1 MQRRNFSKLI
11 GAGVIGLGAVGA
23 AVPARA
29 ARARVAESERKQWAR
44 EHLRGLGSLVMP
56 SFSRDFKALDE
67 EGVRFDVRHRIRQ
80 GFCSTMVS
88 ATGATAEQ
96 RRRMM
101 EIVGE
106 ETRGKMLLSV
116 IAGGAPDAAVASL
129 QDAAGRG
136 CTHAMVTFPD
146 GLRPETE
153 DQVYAH
159 YRKVIDGSPLP
170 ILLYGSPVASL
181 RRFHPSGIPIGVFDR
196 LADHPS
202 VVGMKLTHA
211 MPAGLAYE
219 LCERLSNRLLMGPVN
234 LDLFPILGRHY
245 PHIQW
250 SSQWISDAV
259 QSPEKPFGVELLDL
273 VRQRRMD
280 RAMTVYWQMQPLIQ
294 LVYDVQASLLPAHP
308 WQHMKYY
315 QWVMGGNGG
324 LLPLDGR
331 ETVPPLDAA
340 SRRRIRETCQQVGI
354 VADRPDDEFI
364 VGRVAYAKG
373 VRPSD
378 LSAHP
383 LYTS

>member
-1 MQRRNFSKLI
+1 MQRRNFSKLLGVGVLALGDI
-11 GAGVIGLGAVGA
+11 GAA
-23 AVPARA
+23 APARA
-29 ARARVAESERKQWAR
+29 SRTRVTESERKQWAR

-56 SFSRDFKALDE
+56 SFSPDFTRLDE
-67 EGVRFDVRHRIRQ
+67 EGVRQDVRHRIRQ

-101 EIVGE
+101 EIVRE
-106 ETRGKMLLSV
+106 ETRGKMQFSV
-116 IAGGAPDAAVASL
+116 IVGGAPEAAIAAL

-136 CTHAMVTFPD
+136 CTHALITFPD
-146 GLRPETE
+146 SLRPETE
-153 DQVYAH
+153 EQVHAH
-159 YRKVIDGSPLP
+159 YRKVIDASPLP

-181 RRFHPSGIPIGVFDR
+181 RRFHPSGIPVAVFDR

-211 MPAGLAYE
+211 MPVGLAYE
-219 LCERLSNRLLMGPVN
+219 LCERLSDRLLMGPVN

-245 PHIQW
+245 RHIQW

-259 QSPEKPFGVELLDL
+259 QSPEKPFGVELLDA
-273 VRQRRMD
+273 VRQGHMEK
-280 RAMTVYWQMQPLIQ
+280 AMTVYWQMLPLIQ
-294 LVYDVQASLLPAHP
+294 LVYEVQASLLPAHP

-324 LLPLDGR
+324 LLQLDGR
-331 ETVPPLDAA
+331 EKVPALDAA
-340 SRRRIRETCQQVGI
+340 ARQRIRDTCRQVGI
-354 VADRPDDEFI
+354 IVDASDDEFI
-364 VGRVAYAKG
+364 VGRAAYAKG

-378 LSAHP
+378 MKTKP
-383 LYTS
+383 LYT

>member
-1 MQRRNFSKLI
+1 
-11 GAGVIGLGAVGA
+11 
-23 AVPARA
+23 
-29 ARARVAESERKQWAR
+29 
-44 EHLRGLGSLVMP
+44 MP
-56 SFSRDFKALDE
+56 SFTPDFKALDE

-88 ATGATAEQ
+88 ATGATADQ
-96 RRRMM
+96 RRRIMA
-101 EIVGE
+101 IVSE
-106 ETRGKMLLSV
+106 EARGKMLMSV
-116 IAGGAPDAAVASL
+116 IAGGAPDAAIASL
-129 QDAAGRG
+129 HDAAGRG

-146 GLRPETE
+146 SLRPETE

-159 YRKVIDGSPLP
+159 YRKVIDSSPLP
-170 ILLYGSPVASL
+170 ILLYGAPVSSL
-181 RRFHPSGIPIGVFDR
+181 RRFHPSGIPVGVFDR

-202 VVGMKLTHA
+202 VVGMKLTHG
-211 MPAGLAYE
+211 MPVGLAYE

-234 LDLFPILGRHY
+234 LDLFPILGQHY

-259 QSPEKPFGVELLDL
+259 QSPEKPFGVELLEL
-273 VRQRRMD
+273 VRQRKMD
-280 RAMTVYWQMQPLIQ
+280 RALTVYWKMQPLIQ

-315 QWVMGGNGG
+315 QWAMGGNGG

-354 VADRPDDEFI
+354 VVDRPDDEFI

-378 LSAHP
+378 LSSHP
-383 LYTS
+383 LYTA